1 VKRLD
6 ALDGWRAIAAL
17 MVVAAHLQIG
27 GVIDVA
33 KLGSV
38 AYGHLGVEYF
48 FGISGFVISRGLVK
62 ESRPSL
68 RGFYIRRFFRIIP
81 PLALYVAVIL
91 ALSQLG
97 WVDPQAKG
105 VLRALTFTCN
115 LKGADVGCGGWLGA
129 HTWSLSVEEQFYL
142 VIPLA
147 LALVRP
153 RWMLAAFVVAIGPI
167 ALALIAVHQIDAA
180 TLVADFTVI
189 GLGVFC
195 GLNEARVAN
204 LASRM
209 PAWLAIVAFAAT
221 LAIVYLPASRPTTVI
236 YFLGLGPLILFVLMV
251 STFRGGWIATIMG
264 TGPLPR
270 LGVVSYSLYLWQQLA
285 AWKWPT
291 EGLAFHIAADLAVI
305 AFAFASYRWFELPLI
320 QFGRRLADRVNS
332 PAVGATAPA
341 APTP

>member
-1 VKRLD
+1 
-6 ALDGWRAIAAL
+6 
-17 MVVAAHLQIG
+17 
-27 GVIDVA
+27 
-33 KLGSV
+33 
-38 AYGHLGVEYF
+38 
-48 FGISGFVISRGLVK
+48 
-62 ESRPSL
+62 
-68 RGFYIRRFFRIIP
+68 
-81 PLALYVAVIL
+81 
-91 ALSQLG
+91 
-97 WVDPQAKG
+97 
-105 VLRALTFTCN
+105 
-115 LKGADVGCGGWLGA
+115 
-129 HTWSLSVEEQFYL
+129 
-142 VIPLA
+142 
-147 LALVRP
+147 
-153 RWMLAAFVVAIGPI
+153 
-167 ALALIAVHQIDAA
+167 
-180 TLVADFTVI
+180 
-189 GLGVFC
+189 
-195 GLNEARVAN
+195 
-204 LASRM
+204 M

-270 LGVVSYSLYLWQQLA
+270 LGVVSYSLYMWQQLA